1 MGGEGL
7 NILATKFW
15 LNPSA
20 AHLDFGGCSFTT
32 NLLMINLLSQCAGWQ
47 MVHSYI
53 LVKIMRYEQFHW

>member
-1 MGGEGL
+1 MD
-7 NILATKFW
+7 F
-15 LNPSA
+15 PDYMMA

-53 LVKIMRYEQFHW
+53 LVKFMRYEQCHW